1 MLGWE
6 IFIHTEFNES
16 TDQADWHWPKEENVL
31 ATWRTSV
38 GGVNW
43 LNDLVKQNKA
53 RFLGG
58 AGYPIR
64 YWAKVKD
71 VLPLIKNGP
80 PSHKGPLVIGEN
92 YVTPAGW
99 MSEATIKLEQFAQ
112 KNPDNMIII
121 DAWDED

>member
-6 IFIHTEFNES
+6 IFIHTEFTES
-16 TDQADWHWPKEENVL
+16 TDQAEWHWPKDETIL

-38 GGVNW
+38 GGIEW
-43 LNDLVKQNKA
+43 LNQLVKEDKA
-53 RFLGG
+53 KFLGG

-71 VLPLIKNGP
+71 VLPLIQNGP
-80 PSHKGPLVIGEN
+80 PSHNGPIVVGEN

-99 MSEATIKLEQFAQ
+99 VSKATIKLEQFALQ
-112 KNPDNMIII
+112 NPDSIIVV